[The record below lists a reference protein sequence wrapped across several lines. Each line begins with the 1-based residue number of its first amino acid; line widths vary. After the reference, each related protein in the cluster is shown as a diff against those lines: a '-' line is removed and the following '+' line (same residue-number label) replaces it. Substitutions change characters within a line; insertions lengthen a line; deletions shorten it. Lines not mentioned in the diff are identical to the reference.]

1 MTVGPT
7 PGTTIVPTTATVTGL
22 TNGVTYQFEVAA
34 TNSAGT
40 SVFSAASNS
49 VTPFAPTAPS
59 APASVSATAGN
70 ESAQVAWSAS
80 TSNGGSPI
88 TGYTVTALVSGNPT
102 GITGTACATCTGA
115 SVIGLT
121 NGVTYT
127 FTVHATNAIGN
138 SAESAQS
145 NAITP
150 AAAAGTPDVSITD
163 VGPSSVNLGANA
175 TYTITV
181 NNTSL
186 NAAPSVMVTDTF
198 PATGATFVSATAS
211 QGVCSAV
218 GSTVTC
224 TLGTIAGGG
233 TASINLVLN
242 LTAQTTNTATAS
254 MKDSGGNPITDLT
267 PADDTS
273 SATTSISAPTTTTDV
288 QVTGSAQNGGPN
300 VGSSDT
306 YTWQI
311 KNNQKAAANGLIFTN
326 NLPPGLQFSS
336 VSTSLGSCTGP
347 APGTVGGTVSCSV
360 PTLNSGTTMVVTI
373 NVTVTQTGSIADTGS
388 ASFSGTDTN
397 PANNSFTVTIK
408 PR

>member
-1 MTVGPT
+1 M
-7 PGTTIVPTTATVTGL
+7 
-22 TNGVTYQFEVAA
+22 
-34 TNSAGT
+34 
-40 SVFSAASNS
+40 
-49 VTPFAPTAPS
+49 TPFAPTAPS

-233 TASINLVLN
+233 TASI
-242 LTAQTTNTATAS
+242 
-254 MKDSGGNPITDLT
+254 
-267 PADDTS
+267 
-273 SATTSISAPTTTTDV
+273 
-288 QVTGSAQNGGPN
+288 
-300 VGSSDT
+300 
-306 YTWQI
+306 
-311 KNNQKAAANGLIFTN
+311 
-326 NLPPGLQFSS
+326 
-336 VSTSLGSCTGP
+336 
-347 APGTVGGTVSCSV
+347 
-360 PTLNSGTTMVVTI
+360 
-373 NVTVTQTGSIADTGS
+373 
-388 ASFSGTDTN
+388 
-397 PANNSFTVTIK
+397 
-408 PR
+408 